1 MKDIDLKQNGIF
13 KYLQP
18 EEIDEMIREKINKI
32 RTDKKRVSDKWT
44 DTELLYRRQVIFE
57 LIRKGYSRQRIQEEL
72 MSRWECVKRSA
83 QRYVKDALE
92 ALEEDNKDF
101 IIKTRDIQRERIE
114 SVIEKAMN
122 SNNFEA
128 ALKGLE
134 QINKIDGLYNEKIT
148 ANIKAEGIKF
158 QFGIEPDNHE
168 N

>member
-1 MKDIDLKQNGIF
+1 MKQIDTKQNGIF
-13 KYLQP
+13 KYLKP
-18 EEIDEMIREKINKI
+18 EEIDEMIREKIHRI
-32 RTDKKRVSDKWT
+32 RTSNKRISEKWT
-44 DTELLYRRQVIFE
+44 ESELLYRRQMIFE
-57 LIRKGYSRQRIQEEL
+57 MIRKGYSRQRIQEDL
-72 MSRWECVKRSA
+72 MSRWDCVKRSA

-92 ALEEDNKDF
+92 TLEEDNKDF

-122 SNNFEA
+122 SGNYEA

-148 ANIKAEGIKF
+148 ADIKAEGIKF

-168 N
+168 S